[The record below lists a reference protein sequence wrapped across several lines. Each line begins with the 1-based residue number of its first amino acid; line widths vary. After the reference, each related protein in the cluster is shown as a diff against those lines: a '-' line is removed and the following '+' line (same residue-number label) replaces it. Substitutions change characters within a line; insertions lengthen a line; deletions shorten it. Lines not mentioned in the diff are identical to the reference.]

1 MKNFHLLKE
10 KFKIGEQFYLNEF
23 NVEWL
28 GSVIGV
34 EGLGYEVY
42 KFEKKENEL
51 YDKLNIDEI
60 YLFYNCDILSIILTL
75 KRNLLGSSIK
85 ESGMLNL
92 CQKVYSKTYTTSQN
106 TLIVIGSEVSQ
117 KQLTMELLIS
127 LNLGQT

>member
-42 KFEKKENEL
+42 RFERKDVEFYKEL
-51 YDKLNIDEI
+51 DVDEI

-75 KRNLLGSSIK
+75 KRNLFEDGIK
-85 ESGMLNL
+85 ESNILNL
-92 CQKVYSKTYTTSQN
+92 YKKVYFKTYSTTQN
-106 TLIVIGSEVSQ
+106 TIVVFGSLVSQ
-117 KQLTMELLIS
+117 KQLTMGFLIS

>member
-10 KFKIGEQFYLNEF
+10 QFKIGEQFYLNEF

-34 EGLGYEVY
+34 EGLDYEVY

-51 YDKLNIDEI
+51 YEKLNIDEI

-75 KRNLLGSSIK
+75 KRNLLRSSIK
-85 ESGMLNL
+85 ESDMLNL
-92 CQKVYSKTYTTSQN
+92 YQKVCSKTYTTSQN